1 MGDCVSSPGGK
12 MKKTTY
18 LTQGAIIAATYFALC
33 MLITPLAYGP
43 LQFRLSEALMLLP
56 ALTPAAVPGL
66 FVGCLLF
73 NLLNPMALGPI
84 DVIFGS
90 LATLLAA
97 MMTQRMG
104 RFLQPPTSE
113 LTPKNL
119 KLWLLPL
126 PAVLLNGLIVGG
138 YLLFLLPNTAVTP
151 IAILGSVLSIAIC
164 EAVVIY
170 AVGIPLTVTFLK
182 SKQVR
187 RQLRAGED
195 RWLTK

>member
-1 MGDCVSSPGGK
+1 

-33 MLITPLAYGP
+33 MLIAPLAYGP